1 MCGEAD
7 EHCPGSGVLRVVRRG
22 GGDEAFS
29 ASSPDGGAGPPAVGT
44 SIERAPRSSGC
55 ARDLAPAKAAAVQR
69 AIADV
74 RRRMRAGAGE
84 RGEALVLRLPVGEWG
99 PAEVTGFRRRRV
111 RRFEEAP
118 PASWLED
125 ISRRLS

>member
-7 EHCPGSGVLRVVRRG
+7 EHGPGSGVLRVGRRG
-22 GGDEAFS
+22 GGDEPFS
-29 ASSPDGGAGPPAVGT
+29 ASSPDAGADPSAVGT
-44 SIERAPRSSGC
+44 PMERASRSSGC

-74 RRRMRAGAGE
+74 RRGVRAGAGK
-84 RGEALVLRLPVGEWG
+84 RGEAVVLRLSVSELGLS
-99 PAEVTGFRRRRV
+99 EVTGFRRRWV